1 MFSADDHVLL
11 KLLRQK
17 KEYGNKKFITEF
29 PSKPWT
35 LSGLNK
41 RLPNNRHFTFWG
53 DLTKVAV
60 TIVWIDRLNWNLAPW
75 LPIDDELLSVALL

>member
-1 MFSADDHVLL
+1 MMFSADDHVLL

-41 RLPNNRHFTFWG
+41 RLPNNRHFTF
-53 DLTKVAV
+53 
-60 TIVWIDRLNWNLAPW
+60 
-75 LPIDDELLSVALL
+75 